1 MTSDTQHTKSNTA
14 HTQPSVSLIV
24 PTYQAASFINQSIQR
39 LEAYAQNTPLIQEV
53 ILVDDGSQD
62 HTSALIN
69 QYLTAHPN
77 TRIKLITLSQ
87 NVGKGAA
94 IKKGVQKALGHTIVF
109 TDCDLPYS
117 FSDINALIH
126 TLTTTQA
133 DVAIGSRMHPD
144 SVYHIRSHNLSYIYI
159 RHTSGR
165 LFNFLINLFTQLH
178 MADTQAGLKGFT
190 QQAAK
195 HCFEKMTISG
205 FAFDIDLLVCAQ
217 KNNLHI
223 ETVPLNF
230 NYDSE
235 MSTVSFLKHA
245 VFMTLSILHIV
256 FKKLTGHYTRPS
268 NT

>member
-1 MTSDTQHTKSNTA
+1 MPNTQHPKPNTPQI
-14 HTQPSVSLIV
+14 QPSVSLII
-24 PTYQAASFINQSIQR
+24 PTYQAESFIIPNIER
-39 LEAYAQNTPLIQEV
+39 LEAYAQNTPIIQEI

-62 HTSALIN
+62 QTPTLIN
-69 QYLTAHPN
+69 QYLATHPN
-77 TRIKLITLSQ
+77 TRFKLIALNQ

-94 IKKGVQKALGHTIVF
+94 IKKGVQIASGNFIIF

-133 DVAIGSRMHPD
+133 DVAIGSRMHPE
-144 SVYHIRSHNLSYIYI
+144 SIYHIRSHNLSYIYI

-165 LFNFLINLFTQLH
+165 LFNFLINLLTRLH

-190 QQAAK
+190 HKAAK
-195 HCFEKMTISG
+195 RCFGKMTVSG

-230 NYDSE
+230 SYDSE

-245 VFMTLSILHIV
+245 ILMTLSILHIV
-256 FKKLTGHYTRPS
+256 IKKFTGHYTRPS

>member
-1 MTSDTQHTKSNTA
+1 MPDTQRPKPNTPQ
-14 HTQPSVSLIV
+14 TQPSVSLII
-24 PTYQAASFINQSIQR
+24 PTYQAESFIIPNMER
-39 LEAYAQNTPLIQEV
+39 LEAFAQNTPIIQEM

-62 HTSALIN
+62 QTPTLIN
-69 QYLTAHPN
+69 QYLTKHPN
-77 TRIKLITLSQ
+77 THFKRIALDQ

-94 IKKGVQKALGHTIVF
+94 IKKGVQMASGNVIIF

-126 TLTTTQA
+126 TLTTTQT
-133 DVAIGSRMHPD
+133 DVAIGSRMHSD
-144 SVYHIRSHNLSYIYI
+144 SVYHIRSQNLSYIYI

-165 LFNFLINLFTQLH
+165 LFNFLINFFTRLH

-195 HCFEKMTISG
+195 RCFEKMTISG

-217 KNNLHI
+217 KNNLRI

-245 VFMTLSILHIV
+245 VLMTLSILHIV
-256 FKKLTGHYTRPS
+256 FKKLTGYYTRPS

>member
-1 MTSDTQHTKSNTA
+1 MTTNAQHPKSNTPQI
-14 HTQPSVSLIV
+14 QPSVSLII
-24 PTYQAASFINQSIQR
+24 PTYQAESFIIPHIER
-39 LEAYAQNTPLIQEV
+39 LETYAQNTPIILEIILI
-53 ILVDDGSQD
+53 DDGSQD
-62 HTSALIN
+62 QTPIRIN
-69 QYLTAHPN
+69 QYLKTHPHTHLKFIALN
-77 TRIKLITLSQ
+77 Q

-94 IKKGVQKALGHTIVF
+94 IKKGVQIASGNIVIF

-133 DVAIGSRMHPD
+133 DVVIGSRMHPE
-144 SVYHIRSHNLSYIYI
+144 SVYHIRSQNLSYIYI

-165 LFNFLINLFTQLH
+165 LFNFLINLFTRLH

-190 QQAAK
+190 QEAAK
-195 HCFEKMTISG
+195 WCFGKMTISG
-205 FAFDIDLLVCAQ
+205 FAFDIDLLVCAK
-217 KNNLHI
+217 KNHLHI
-223 ETVPLNF
+223 ETIPLNF

-245 VFMTLSILHIV
+245 VLMTLSVLHIV

-268 NT
+268 NP

>member
-1 MTSDTQHTKSNTA
+1 MPDTQHPKPNTPQ
-14 HTQPSVSLIV
+14 TQPSVSLII
-24 PTYQAASFINQSIQR
+24 PTYQAESFINQSIER
-39 LEAYAQNTPLIQEV
+39 LEAYAQNTPIIREI
-53 ILVDDGSQD
+53 ILVDDGSKD
-62 HTSALIN
+62 HTSPLIN
-69 QYLTAHPN
+69 KYLTTHAN
-77 TRIKLITLSQ
+77 TPLKLITLNQ
-87 NVGKGAA
+87 NAGKGAA
-94 IKKGVQKALGHTIVF
+94 IQKGVQTASGHFILF

-117 FSDINALIH
+117 FSDINTLIH
-126 TLTTTQA
+126 TLTTTKA

-165 LFNFLINLFTQLH
+165 LFNFLINLFTRLH

-195 HCFEKMTISG
+195 RCFEKMTISG

-245 VFMTLSILHIV
+245 VLMTLSILHIV